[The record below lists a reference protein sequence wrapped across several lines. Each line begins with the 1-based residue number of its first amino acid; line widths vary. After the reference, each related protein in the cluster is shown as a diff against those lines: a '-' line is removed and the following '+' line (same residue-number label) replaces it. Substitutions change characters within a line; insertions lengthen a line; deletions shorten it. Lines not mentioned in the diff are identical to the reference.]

1 MMRDDTR
8 PAPGAIAT
16 APRRIALIFNPT
28 AGRRRRRR
36 FAATLER
43 LSAGAAVRVM
53 PTGARGDAE
62 RFAAAIAADGSA
74 DAIVAAGG
82 DGTINEVING
92 MAGSSL
98 PLGIVPL
105 GTANVLAWE
114 LGIGDRAAAAADA
127 ILGGRTRAIHL
138 GRCNGRYFTMM
149 AGVGLDAQVV
159 ANIKPRLKRAVGK
172 LAYVYEGLA
181 QIAKLQPTRYRVVVD
196 GVAADAATVIVCNGR
211 YYAGRYV
218 ISPAADLGRPEL
230 HACLFGRGGRV
241 RAMRTSLAML
251 LDRLSRSPD
260 LVIQPG
266 TRITIDGPP
275 GEPVQG
281 DGDVIGHLPAAI
293 ELAPLTLNMFVPR

>member
-1 MMRDDTR
+1 MRDD
-8 PAPGAIAT
+8 APVGSLVVAA
-16 APRRIALIFNPT
+16 RRRLALIFNPT

-36 FAATLER
+36 FAAALEL

-62 RFAAAIAADGSA
+62 RFAAAVAADGSA

-82 DGTINEVING
+82 DGTINEVVNG
-92 MAGSSL
+92 MAGSGL

-114 LGIGDRAAAAADA
+114 LGIGDRAASAAGA

-149 AGVGLDAQVV
+149 AGVGLDAQIV
-159 ANIKPRLKRAVGK
+159 AAIRPPLKRAFGK
-172 LAYVYEGLA
+172 LAYVHEGLV
-181 QIAKLQPTRYRVVVD
+181 QIAKLKPTRYRVVVD

-218 ISPAADLGRPEL
+218 IAQAADLGRPEL
-230 HACLFGRGGRV
+230 HACLFGRGGRLP
-241 RAMRTSLAML
+241 AMRYSLAML
-251 LDRLSRSPD
+251 LDRLSTSPD

-266 TRITIDGPP
+266 TRIAIDGPA
-275 GEPVQG
+275 GAPVQG

-293 ELAPLTLNMFVPR
+293 ELASTTLDMFVRR